1 MSRKVLVKNRAPAPI
16 QITAEQ
22 ILREAND
29 RVVQEDKAP
38 RTHITDPEEL
48 REVRGREG
56 GRVEGG
62 RDQLYGCCA
71 CVPVVSTAVAHF
83 SLPPSPLPAQQ
94 YRVTKRK
101 EFEDQIRRQRQH
113 LGTYMKYAAWEES
126 QNEFERARSVYER
139 CLDVDY
145 RK

>member
-1 MSRKVLVKNRAPAPI
+1 M
-16 QITAEQ
+16 
-22 ILREAND
+22 
-29 RVVQEDKAP
+29 
-38 RTHITDPEEL
+38 
-48 REVRGREG
+48 
-56 GRVEGG
+56 
-62 RDQLYGCCA
+62 YGCCGCVAAVPDIWNA
-71 CVPVVSTAVAHF
+71 CAHHS
-83 SLPPSPLPAQQ
+83 SLPSSLSPSQQ

-113 LGTYMKYAAWEES
+113 LGTYMKYAVWEES